1 MKQAY
6 FLNLVTAMAT
16 LKLTN
21 SKVQQS
27 FTTNV
32 LN

>member
-1 MKQAY
+1 MKQASV
-6 FLNLVTAMAT
+6 LNLVTAMAT
-16 LKLTN
+16 FKLTN

>member
-1 MKQAY
+1 MKQACV
-6 FLNLVTAMAT
+6 LSLVTAIAT

-21 SKVQQS
+21 SKVQQC